1 MALGGTHVKWLGDL
15 IAAEAIEAAKI
26 AIDEITHAAAE
37 DAQQTHWWNNRT
49 GDLERNTFAEPAE
62 LTPEG
67 TVRGRFGSSLRREG
81 FYGLFLERKEPWLR
95 PAADRHFKNLKRVL
109 RGKTKWT

>member
-1 MALGGTHVKWLGDL
+1 MATRVEWLGNL
-15 IAAEAIEAAKI
+15 IAEETIAATKL
-26 AIDEITHAAAE
+26 AIDEVTGAAAD
-37 DAQQTHWWNNRT
+37 DAKQSHWWHNKT
-49 GDLERNTFAEPAE
+49 GDLERNTFSEPAE
-62 LTPEG
+62 LTAEG

-95 PAADRHFKNLKRVL
+95 PAADRHFKNLKHVL